1 MGNSPARS
9 VIDVGSVIDKYV
21 IEALIGR
28 GGMGAVFLARHRSLT
43 DKKVAIKVLHAEILD
58 HDIQLRFKREAQI
71 ATRVNHPNIVEVH
84 DFDVTPDGVPYLVL
98 EYLEGQTLAQRIAH
112 GPLPLDQAMS
122 ILRQVSSALAAAHR
136 EGVVHR
142 DLKPQNIFLVPSEV
156 DGRVVEV
163 AKVLDF
169 GISKWRGSETVKT
182 QESALLGTPQ
192 YMAPE
197 QATGRHDAV
206 DQRTDIFALGS
217 ITYEM
222 LCGGPAFTGASI
234 PEVVFKV
241 VYEQPAPIPST
252 VPDNVAAAI
261 RKAMSKPSDER
272 FASVSDFVEA
282 LTGSALM
289 TFRPS
294 LVTKP
299 PSEIGFASG
308 SKKLANFDALG
319 DTMGS
324 GDYSAN
330 APPTA
335 PSTRPGLAVA
345 PPVLGN
351 APTVDSVR
359 TRATPTPVVARSGGP
374 QWWILAGIGAIAA
387 TVAIMYFVM
396 KRSDSAQQAASP
408 PAADAAVQVAKV
420 TPDAAVVT
428 PGPTK
433 NPNQAAIDKAIA
445 DEKAHADFEAR
456 IGAKVDAQAKLVDE
470 LKAAKLKAAQ
480 AAEAAKRQGKQPPPP
495 PDRGMPPPP
504 PPDEGQSE
512 EDEDVRENLQRAKDA
527 YANGDLDLADRLA
540 NLVINRGGPRQRVQ
554 GARIKGLVACQKKD
568 VELANTALNQLVRS
582 PALRREVIEV
592 CRSRGLDGLR

>member
-84 DFDVTPDGVPYLVL
+84 DFDVTPEGVPYLVL
-98 EYLEGQTLAQRIAH
+98 EYLEGQTLAQRLTH

-122 ILRQVSSALAAAHR
+122 IVRQVSSALAAAHR

-142 DLKPQNIFLVPSEV
+142 DLKPQNIFLVPTEV

-217 ITYEM
+217 ISYEM

-261 RKAMSKPSDER
+261 RRAMSKPSDER
-272 FASVSDFVEA
+272 FATVSDFVEA
-282 LTGSALM
+282 MTGSALM

-299 PSEIGFASG
+299 PSDIGFASG
-308 SKKLANFDALG
+308 SKKISNPDALG
-319 DTMGS
+319 ETMGS
-324 GDYSAN
+324 GDYGAN
-330 APPTA
+330 PPATTPAPITPPA
-335 PSTRPGLAVA
+335 HGLAA
-345 PPVLGN
+345 
-351 APTVDSVR
+351 TVDSVKMR
-359 TRATPTPVVARSGGP
+359 ETAAAPPAARPGRP
-374 QWWILAGIGAIAA
+374 QWWILGGIGAIAA
-387 TVAIMYFVM
+387 TAAIMYFVM
-396 KRSDSAQQAASP
+396 KRTDGPQQAANP
-408 PAADAAVQVAKV
+408 PPADAAVQVAKV
-420 TPDAAVVT
+420 TPDAAAVAPT
-428 PGPTK
+428 PPPPPK
-433 NPNQAAIDKAIA
+433 NPNQEKIEQAINEEKAILE
-445 DEKAHADFEAR
+445 EKIDTAVKLAEDPKKAQERKDAMAAAL
-456 IGAKVDAQAKLVDE
+456 AKK
-470 LKAAKLKAAQ
+470 
-480 AAEAAKRQGKQPPPP
+480 QGKQPPPP
-495 PDRGMPPPP
+495 PDRTVVPPP
-504 PPDEGQSE
+504 PPDEGDDE
-512 EDEDVRENLQRAKDA
+512 EDEDVRDNLKRAKEA
-527 YANGDLDLADRLA
+527 YASGELDLADRLA
-540 NLVINRGGPRQRVQ
+540 NTVVNRGGPRQRIQ

-568 VELANTALNQLVRS
+568 VELANAALNQLARN
-582 PALRREVIEV
+582 PAMRREVVEV
-592 CRSRGLDGLR
+592 CRSRGLSGVR